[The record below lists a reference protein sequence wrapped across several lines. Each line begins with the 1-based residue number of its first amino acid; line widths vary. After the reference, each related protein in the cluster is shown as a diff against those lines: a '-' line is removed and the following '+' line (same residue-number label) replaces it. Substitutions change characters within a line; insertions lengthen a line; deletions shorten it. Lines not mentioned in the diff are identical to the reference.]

1 MKPEIRLLKR
11 IRLLIM
17 LFMAGT
23 LLSGLTAFPLEWEV
37 KILAKMVV
45 PFARVFPSIGTGLM
59 DWTLKVLEG
68 VIITNTN
75 YPFMAYGT
83 DWLAFGHIVIA
94 LAFIGVLRD
103 PLRNVWIVEWG
114 MIACVLVIPLAMICG
129 PIRGIPFGWRLIDC
143 SFGVI
148 GFIPLWLSWKA
159 IRQLTAESQRA
170 QRVSL

>member
-1 MKPEIRLLKR
+1 MKPETRLLKR

-17 LFMAGT
+17 LFMTGT

-37 KILAKMVV
+37 KILARLVI
-45 PFARVFPSIGTGLM
+45 PFARVFPSLGNGLM
-59 DWTLKVLEG
+59 HWTLRVLEG
-68 VIITNTN
+68 VVLTNLN

-114 MIACVLVIPLAMICG
+114 MIACVLVIPLTMICG
-129 PIRGIPFGWRLIDC
+129 PIRGIPFDWRLIDC
-143 SFGVI
+143 SFGI
-148 GFIPLWLSWKA
+148 LGFIPLWLSWKS
-159 IRQLTAESQRA
+159 IRELKRIDLHIQER
-170 QRVSL
+170 

>member
-1 MKPEIRLLKR
+1 MNQRNQLLKR

-17 LFMAGT
+17 LFMTGT

-37 KILAKMVV
+37 KILAKMVI
-45 PFARVFPSIGTGLM
+45 PFARVFPSLGSGLM
-59 DWTLKVLEG
+59 HWTLRVLEG
-68 VIITNTN
+68 VVLTNLN

-103 PLRNVWIVEWG
+103 PLRNVWIIEWG

-129 PIRGIPFGWRLIDC
+129 PIRGIPFDWRLIDC
-143 SFGVI
+143 SFGI
-148 GFIPLWLSWKA
+148 LGFIPLWLSWKS
-159 IRQLTAESQRA
+159 IRELKRIDLHIQER
-170 QRVSL
+170 